1 MRQYRKLIIITKT
14 VTQLHSLT
22 VLLLFCSI
30 YLAHI
35 IILPHSEP
43 IITRVHSNNYDFLAI
58 RIFCTSLIF
67 TLIDYYLTCDIIS
80 FSQEFR
86 ELWSSLDVVVDGG
99 VISHGGRGEASR
111 LGSTVVDLS
120 HTGSFSIIRPG
131 MCVGT
136 FIHAFVHCA

>member
-1 MRQYRKLIIITKT
+1 MAKYEEEMASELCGEEPLEEAIPEEDSVQSRPTLMG
-14 VTQLHSLT
+14 LHE
-22 VLLLFCSI
+22 SI
-30 YLAHI
+30 FPVKHQ
-35 IILPHSEP
+35 ILVEKVVQMLPRSSESP
-43 IITRVHSNNYDFLAI
+43 
-58 RIFCTSLIF
+58 TSP
-67 TLIDYYLTCDIIS
+67 CRP
-80 FSQEFR
+80 EER
-86 ELWSSLDVVVDGG
+86 EDVRG